1 MELIDTLLQFL
12 EIQYHRFATIQGG
25 IQILT
30 VVGCGTLAAVT
41 HKKWQLFITRLL
53 GNLDRHDFVQF
64 LLRGSNRIAF
74 PMSMLLYLIATRFVI
89 EQFDINVAV
98 LNIFTPLLLSM
109 AAITFTIFV
118 LRTGFSPS
126 PALKAWEGFIS
137 LSVWSLVALH
147 LIGWLPDIIQALDDL
162 AINFGE
168 SRLSVLA
175 ILELLLAIVFF
186 FVMASWLTRLIE
198 KQAIRSPYINT
209 SMRVMLTK
217 ISKFALYGLAVLF
230 ALKSVGIDLT
240 AFAVF
245 SGAIGVG
252 IGFGL
257 QRIFSNFI
265 SGFIILFDRSIRP
278 GDVISIGDRFGWV
291 QSLHARYVVVISIGD
306 RFGWV
311 QSLHARYVVVKDRD
325 GVETLIP
332 NENLITS
339 EVTNWSYTDRAVR
352 TRIPVQI
359 SYNDDPE
366 FAMNLLIEAT
376 DDKPRILKKPE
387 PAARLLGFGDNGI
400 DLELRIWINDPEEGV
415 ANVVSDV
422 NLSIWKSFK
431 EHNVSIPFPQRD
443 VRIVSK
449 NDD

>member
-41 HKKWQLFITRLL
+41 HKKWQLFIARLL
-53 GNLDRHDFVQF
+53 GNLDKHDFVQF

-89 EQFDINVAV
+89 EQFGINVAV

-168 SRLSVLA
+168 SRLSLLA

-198 KQAIRSPYINT
+198 KQAIRSPYINA

-265 SGFIILFDRSIRP
+265 SGFILLFDRSIRP
-278 GDVISIGDRFGWV
+278 GD
-291 QSLHARYVVVISIGD
+291 VISIGD

-376 DDKPRILKKPE
+376 NDKPRILKKPE

-431 EHNVSIPFPQRD
+431 EHNISIPFPQRD
-443 VRIVSK
+443 VRIVSE

>member
-1 MELIDTLLQFL
+1 MELVDTLLQFL
-12 EIQYHRFATIQGG
+12 ETQFHRFATIQGG

-30 VVGCGTLAAVT
+30 VIGCGTLAAVT
-41 HKKWQLFITRLL
+41 HKKWQLFIARLL
-53 GNLDRHDFVQF
+53 GNLEQRDFVQF

-162 AINFGE
+162 AISFGD
-168 SRLSVLA
+168 SRLSLLA
-175 ILELLLAIVFF
+175 ILQLLLAIVFF

-198 KQAIRSPYINT
+198 KQARRSPYINA
-209 SMRVMLTK
+209 SMQVMLTK
-217 ISKFALYGLAVLF
+217 ISKFTLYGLAVLF

-265 SGFIILFDRSIRP
+265 SGFILLFDRSIRP
-278 GDVISIGDRFGWV
+278 GDVISV
-291 QSLHARYVVVISIGD
+291 GD

-352 TRIPVQI
+352 TKIPVQI
-359 SYNDDPE
+359 SYENDPE
-366 FAMNLLIEAT
+366 VAMNLLIEAT
-376 DDKPRILKKPE
+376 IDKPRILKKPE

-415 ANVVSDV
+415 ASVVSDV

-431 EHNVSIPFPQRD
+431 EHNISIPFPQRD
-443 VRIVSK
+443 VRIVSEK
-449 NDD
+449 DD